1 MHILVVGVDYK
12 SAPIEIRE
20 KISFQPDE
28 LAEAMLRLKEEKS
41 VLENII
47 VSTCNRTEIYA
58 VVDQLH
64 TGRYY
69 IKTFLSEWFSAC
81 RKKSCLRF

>member
-28 LAEAMLRLKEEKS
+28 LAEAMLRLKEEKVFLKTLS
-41 VLENII
+41 CQPATELKYMRWSTSFIPAVII
-47 VSTCNRTEIYA
+47 
-58 VVDQLH
+58 
-64 TGRYY
+64 
-69 IKTFLSEWFSAC
+69 
-81 RKKSCLRF
+81 